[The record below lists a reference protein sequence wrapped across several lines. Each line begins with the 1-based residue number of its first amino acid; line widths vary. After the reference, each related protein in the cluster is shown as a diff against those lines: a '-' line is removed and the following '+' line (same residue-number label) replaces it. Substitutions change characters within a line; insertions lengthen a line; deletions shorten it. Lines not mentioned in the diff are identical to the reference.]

1 MLEIDVT
8 LYFQIANFL
17 ILLFF
22 LNIFLY
28 RPIRNI
34 LAQRNNETSALESA
48 IQEYLEKAE
57 QKQQGII
64 EDTTRAQKDGHAEK
78 EGLKKE
84 GLQVEQEILKE
95 AGSSME
101 DKLLTAR
108 KEMERKIAE
117 AHVALEDQIASFS
130 REVSEKMLGRNI

>member
-1 MLEIDVT
+1 MLEIDAT

-34 LAQRNNETSALESA
+34 LAQRNKETIALESA
-48 IQEYLEKAE
+48 IQEYLEQAE

-64 EDTTRAQKDGHAEK
+64 EDTTKAQKDGHAEK
-78 EGLKKE
+78 EGLKRE

-95 AGSSME
+95 AGFSVE